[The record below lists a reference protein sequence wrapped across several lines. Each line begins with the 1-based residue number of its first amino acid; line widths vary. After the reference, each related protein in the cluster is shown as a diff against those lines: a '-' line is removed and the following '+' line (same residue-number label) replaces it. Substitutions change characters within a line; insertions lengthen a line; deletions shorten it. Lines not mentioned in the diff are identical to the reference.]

1 MTVLI
6 GEFLVHP
13 PQDVRSVKATSRMN
27 CIHQLYQQSGQISND
42 DMLYTLSLLASF
54 PIEWVAR
61 YEWRKLND
69 FEQCAMGTFWRSIGE
84 DMGIDYSPLPSAT
97 LGWKDGLHWLEE
109 IHIWSRG
116 YRVRHMRADP
126 NNRLVAVSAMEAV
139 LGTTPP
145 PLRPLV
151 RWGVLA
157 ALDGPLRRSLR
168 YVSLLIDSPHIAN
181 STTKAP
187 IAPITDMPH
196 HPLSGGVTPVL
207 SSLSL
212 SAPPVLASSKAALNG
227 SRPRRPISS

>member
-6 GEFLVHP
+6 GEFLVHA

-61 YEWRKLND
+61 HEWRRLND
-69 FEQCAMGTFWRSIGE
+69 FEQCAIGTFWRSMGE

-109 IHIWSRG
+109 LHIWSRG
-116 YRVRHMRADP
+116 YRLQHMRADP
-126 NNRLVAVSAMEAV
+126 NNTTVALSAMEVV

-145 PLRPLV
+145 PLRPLA
-151 RWGVLA
+151 RWSVLA
-157 ALDGPLRRSLR
+157 ALDGPLRRALR
-168 YVSLLIDSPHIAN
+168 YVTLLIDGCHVTN
-181 STTKAP
+181 STATQGSHR
-187 IAPITDMPH
+187 PH
-196 HPLSGGVTPVL
+196 H
-207 SSLSL
+207 
-212 SAPPVLASSKAALNG
+212 
-227 SRPRRPISS
+227 